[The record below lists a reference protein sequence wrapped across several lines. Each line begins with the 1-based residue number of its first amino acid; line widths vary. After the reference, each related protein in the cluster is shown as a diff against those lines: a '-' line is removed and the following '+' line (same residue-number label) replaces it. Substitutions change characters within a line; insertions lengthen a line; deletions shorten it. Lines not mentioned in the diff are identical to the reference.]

1 MLRKLSLHELGRV
14 DAESFRRQPRLPLI
28 LIADHIRSL
37 LNVGSLF
44 RTADAFALE
53 AVWLVGL
60 TGQPPHREL
69 EKTAL
74 GATETVPWR
83 YFKTAAEACGALGQ
97 LNAELWVLEQ
107 TTTPTYLQEFTP
119 VGGKLHALAV
129 GHEVQGV
136 SVDFLA
142 AARGALEIQQFGTKH
157 SLNVAVAAGIAVY
170 EIAGKLREL
179 QKIKC

>member
-1 MLRKLSLHELGRV
+1 MLRKLSLQELGRP
-14 DAESFRRQPRLPLI
+14 DAEGFRGQPRLPLI

-74 GATETVPWR
+74 GATETVAWQ
-83 YFKTAAEACGALGQ
+83 YFKTVSEACNALNSR
-97 LNAELWVLEQ
+97 NAELWVLEQ
-107 TTTPTYLQEFTP
+107 TSTPTYLPDFRP
-119 VGGKLHALAV
+119 VQGKLYALAV

-136 SVDFLA
+136 SNGFLA
-142 AARGALEIQQFGTKH
+142 EARGALEIQQFGTKH
-157 SLNVAVAAGIAVY
+157 SLNVSVAAGIAVY
-170 EIAGKLREL
+170 EIAIKLRQL
-179 QKIKC
+179 